1 MQGGMQECRLLCTGS
16 VETACKL
23 AAAAAATV
31 PPLRLQ
37 VPTMFMSGYL
47 LFRALGLAAAN
58 LTVNEW
64 MNRARY
70 IHLHYTG
77 AGFSNRFDRGVAAN
91 CYDFWCG
98 PKFVDF
104 WAAWDEAEQVSLS
117 CCSVLLCFSVSD
129 WSSARAAL
137 HVPCAGCMQAVPTDC
152 CYQARVC
159 CLTAVLWRGLSCCV
173 SRRRCSARA

>member
-1 MQGGMQECRLLCTGS
+1 MPAACTGS
-16 VETACKL
+16 VETACKPAAG
-23 AAAAAATV
+23 AAAAAI
-31 PPLRLQ
+31 PPLHLQ

-70 IHLHYTG
+70 VHLHHTG

-98 PKFVDF
+98 PKFVDY
-104 WAAWDEAEQVSLS
+104 WAAWDAAEQVSFFL
-117 CCSVLLCFSVSD
+117 LLCYVFFCVRLECTCSLACALCSLHAD
-129 WSSARAAL
+129 RAHSTDSAACILIAIRL
-137 HVPCAGCMQAVPTDC
+137 ECG
-152 CYQARVC
+152 
-159 CLTAVLWRGLSCCV
+159 LTAVLWRAVSCCV
-173 SRRRCSARA
+173 SCRRCSARA